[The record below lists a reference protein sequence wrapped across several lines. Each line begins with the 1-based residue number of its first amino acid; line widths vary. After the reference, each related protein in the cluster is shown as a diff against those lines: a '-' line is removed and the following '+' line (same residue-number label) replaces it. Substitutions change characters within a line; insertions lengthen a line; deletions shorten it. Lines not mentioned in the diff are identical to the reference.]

1 MSENARAKDL
11 KSLLESV
18 ETAGWD
24 YARIELDGLTIVV
37 SKDADRGIDTV
48 TPPTADVTSEQG
60 VVNVPVSPAPSIPAK
75 VPVAAPPTP
84 ADAPSFEGAAT
95 VGSPSIGLFWRS
107 PKPGAPHFIEVGQEV
122 TADDTVCIIEVMKL
136 MTHVK
141 AGHDGTIARIHPS
154 NGDMVEYG
162 TPLVD
167 IVPKK

>member
-1 MSENARAKDL
+1 VASAQEIIAVPAALVSSIQVKAPIESPSMSVD
-11 KSLLESV
+11 V
-18 ETAGWD
+18 
-24 YARIELDGLTIVV
+24 LTFE
-37 SKDADRGIDTV
+37 
-48 TPPTADVTSEQG
+48 DVT
-60 VVNVPVSPAPSIPAK
+60 
-75 VPVAAPPTP
+75 
-84 ADAPSFEGAAT
+84 T

-122 TADDTVCIIEVMKL
+122 SADDTVCIIEVMKL

-167 IVPKK
+167 IAPTQ

>member
-37 SKDADRGIDTV
+37 SKDADPGIHTV
-48 TPPTADVTSEQG
+48 IPATAEVAREQG
-60 VVNVPVSPAPSIPAK
+60 LGNVPVSPSPSIPAK

-122 TADDTVCIIEVMKL
+122 SADDTVCIIEVMKL
-136 MTHVK
+136 MTHVR